1 MWEPC
6 HRYPDQRIELLHP
19 DFQQYVLFNAAVE
32 RLFTGTRWGEGPVW
46 FPAGRYFLWSDLPN
60 ERILK
65 WEESDGHV
73 SVFRQSDRIA
83 NGNTRDRQGRLI
95 SCEHRGRRVTRTEH
109 DGSITVLADAFQ
121 GKPLNSPNDVIVASD
136 GGIWFT
142 DPPFGLRSQ
151 YEGIRGTPELP
162 PSLYRIDPDTAELRL
177 MTADLAGPNGLCFS
191 PDESVLYVVDS
202 AARPSRL
209 IMAFDVQN
217 RQQLSNPRVL
227 IDCEDGTSDG
237 IRCDQ
242 DGNLWCGWGMGTEAL
257 DGVRVFNPAGVALG
271 HIHLPER
278 CANLCFGG
286 QYGNRLFMACG
297 TSLYSLFVNTAG
309 A

>member
-6 HRYPDQRIELLHP
+6 QRYPDPRIEIFHP
-19 DFQQYVLFNAAVE
+19 DFNQYILFNAAVE
-32 RLFTGTRWGEGPVW
+32 RLYTGTRWGEGPVW

-136 GGIWFT
+136 DAIWFT

-162 PSLYRIDPDTAELRL
+162 PSLYRIDPGTGELQR

-202 AARPSRL
+202 AARPRL
-209 IMAFDVQN
+209 IMGFDVQHG
-217 RQQLSNPRVL
+217 RQLANPRVV
-227 IDCEDGTSDG
+227 INCEDGTADG

-242 DGNLWCGWGMGTEAL
+242 DGNLWCGWGMGTDAL